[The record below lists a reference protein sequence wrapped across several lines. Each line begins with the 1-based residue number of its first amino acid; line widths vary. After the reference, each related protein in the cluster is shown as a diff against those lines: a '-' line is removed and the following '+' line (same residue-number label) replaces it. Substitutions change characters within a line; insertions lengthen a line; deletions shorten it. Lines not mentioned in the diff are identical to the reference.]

1 MLKQPS
7 TAQVTWATSAQYTG
21 VVCRPF
27 TTYCYRITTTGASP
41 IDRLGSNPSPQF
53 TTLQRAPK
61 PNPQPLTFDVLGRL
75 GRYGHRRL
83 VKRILGIEKAVATD
97 AS

>member
-1 MLKQPS
+1 M
-7 TAQVTWATSAQYTG
+7 SAQYTG

-41 IDRLGSNPSPQF
+41 IDRLGSNPRHSSQPCSGRRNP
-53 TTLQRAPK
+53 T
-61 PNPQPLTFDVLGRL
+61 PQPLTFDVLGRL